1 MFSQTQNSQFSSEG
15 QNHFEPR
22 RAPQPANSVEQLILL
37 VEDNPDSCNMLR
49 TLLEIW
55 GYRVIEAHN
64 GEEAISLAKSE
75 SPNLV
80 LMDVAIPVVD
90 GLEATRRIREFASSD
105 VMPVVF
111 ISGYTQNSLRLTA
124 LASGGND
131 YLIKPIDF
139 KELEKMIDK
148 HIKKAGATYSLNDL

>member
-1 MFSQTQNSQFSSEG
+1 
-15 QNHFEPR
+15 
-22 RAPQPANSVEQLILL
+22 
-37 VEDNPDSCNMLR
+37 MLR

-90 GLEATRRIREFASSD
+90 GLEATRRIREFAASD

-111 ISGYTQNSLRLTA
+111 ISGYTQNSLRLMA
-124 LASGGND
+124 LDSGGND

-148 HIKKAGATYSLNDL
+148 HIKKTGATYSLNDL